1 LRAITFQKHYGGKI
15 PQGVL
20 RTVVPAPDAW
30 ITALE
35 RFGTMSFGE
44 VAQSAI
50 GFARDGF
57 RVRPRLL
64 TACGRAGRAWTPRY
78 PGHRSPPVPARVR

>member
-1 LRAITFQKHYGGKI
+1 MKHHGGKI
-15 PQGVL
+15 PQGIL
-20 RTVVPAPDAW
+20 RTVVPAAPDAW

-57 RVRPRLL
+57 PDL
-64 TACGRAGRAWTPRY
+64 RAHDRGHHRA
-78 PGHRSPPVPARVR
+78 